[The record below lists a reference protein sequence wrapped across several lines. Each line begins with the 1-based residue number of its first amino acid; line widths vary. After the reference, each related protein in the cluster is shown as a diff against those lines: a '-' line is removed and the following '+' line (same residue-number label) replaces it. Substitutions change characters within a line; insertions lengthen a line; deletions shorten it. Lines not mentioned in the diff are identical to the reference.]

1 MFSCF
6 ALLASFVPTGDW
18 TALESPAL
26 CAQPAPPSEPE
37 ALLDGIH
44 VLLRPRGNDAERS
57 APPAK
62 LPLSL
67 ATQMLEELA
76 RARGSKLEFLRAA
89 PTLLVRGDDELVQS
103 ARALLADLGAQ
114 GERLDIELTCELTGG
129 TQPANALRSRA
140 RVRSGDEAFF
150 GARRTR
156 SFVSGF
162 DVEVA
167 ADSGV
172 AQPTRGIALHGPS
185 LHVRV
190 TRVDGGRRV
199 HVQGLL
205 DLAELGDV
213 VRFDPD
219 TVDLGV
225 IEEPLVSSVQVAF
238 AGVVESGGTLQVTL
252 QGAALPTPDWTLTL
266 GATTKPDAEASAD
279 AAGWTMLDV
288 AFLASEPRALAA
300 IDPGGQLARE
310 GNFGLAPSAPQA
322 LPAAAIAAAIDQER
336 TSGGAGRNT
345 RVPLYWTNDLLFV
358 PRSEATLLRS
368 AKALVRAAETARLVT
383 GRIELKRGNFS
394 VSLPSCEG
402 HLARVCALQE
412 RPYLT
417 DYHSEL
423 APQTWMPS
431 PQMEL
436 VRDGWRAEL
445 APYGGALTCEAWSA
459 RSETPLEVTRQDAQL
474 GKLQVLRRTL
484 WTESARV
491 TRKESARSLFSA
503 EPSGPGT
510 LTIAFDTP

>member
-1 MFSCF
+1 MFSCL
-6 ALLASFVPTGDW
+6 ALLASFAPTGDW
-18 TALESPAL
+18 TALEAPAL
-26 CAQPAPPSEPE
+26 CAPPAPPSEPG

-44 VLLRPRGNDAERS
+44 VLLRPRGNDAERT
-57 APPAK
+57 AGPAK

-89 PTLLVRGDDELVQS
+89 PTLLVRGDDELVQA
-103 ARALLADLGAQ
+103 ARTLLADLGAQ
-114 GERLDIELTCELTGG
+114 GERLDIELSCELASGG
-129 TQPANALRSRA
+129 QAANALRTRA
-140 RVRSGDEAFF
+140 RVRSGDETFF

-156 SFVSGF
+156 AFVSGF

-172 AQPTRGIALHGPS
+172 AQPTRGNALHGPT
-185 LHVRV
+185 LHVRA

-199 HVQGLL
+199 HLQGLL

-213 VRFDPD
+213 ARFDPD
-219 TVDLGV
+219 TPDLGV
-225 IEEPLVSSVQVAF
+225 IEEPLVSSVQIAF
-238 AGVVESGGTLQVTL
+238 AGVVDSGGTLQVTL
-252 QGAALPTPDWTLTL
+252 QGAALPSPDWTLTL
-266 GATTKPDAEASAD
+266 GATTKADVEPAAD
-279 AAGWTMLDV
+279 APGWTLLDV
-288 AFLASEPRALAA
+288 AFLASEPRALESV
-300 IDPGGQLARE
+300 DPGGQLARE
-310 GNFGLAPSAPQA
+310 GNFGLAAQAPQA

-345 RVPLYWTNDLLFV
+345 RAPLYWTNELLFV
-358 PRSEATLLRS
+358 PRSEPALLRA
-368 AKALVRAAETARLVT
+368 AKALVRAAESARLVT

-402 HLARVCALQE
+402 HLARVSSLQE

-417 DYHSEL
+417 EYHSEL

-436 VRDGWRAEL
+436 VRDGWRVDL

-459 RSETPLEVTRQDAQL
+459 RSETPLAIPKLDAQL
-474 GKLQVLRRTL
+474 GILQVLRRTL
-484 WTESARV
+484 WTESARI
-491 TRKESARSLFSA
+491 TRKEAARSLFSA
-503 EPSGPGT
+503 EPSGPGV
-510 LTIAFDTP
+510 LTVAFDTP